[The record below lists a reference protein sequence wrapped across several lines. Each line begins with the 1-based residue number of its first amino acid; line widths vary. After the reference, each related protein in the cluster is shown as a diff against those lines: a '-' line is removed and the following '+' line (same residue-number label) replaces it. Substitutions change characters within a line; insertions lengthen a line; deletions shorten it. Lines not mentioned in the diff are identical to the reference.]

1 MLDHDK
7 EQCLEFA
14 HLLLGKLA
22 SNNDIESLTAAV
34 SSFDEFRVAL
44 VLKYEDTDQ
53 RARAVADAWR
63 KRVDEKINAGHI
75 NDLTHTG
82 EVLALKRSEME
93 QQLRG
98 NTLEMLEKFKA
109 LDGLATL
116 QANMRVHLSEVNDL
130 IYKFRQQSARIESVQ
145 LPTKGVANDQAK

>member
-7 EQCLEFA
+7 EQCFEFA

-22 SNNDIESLTAAV
+22 SNKDIESLTATV

-44 VLKYEDTDQ
+44 VLKYENADQ
-53 RARAVADAWR
+53 RARVVTDAWR
-63 KRVDEKINAGHI
+63 KKIDAKINAGHI

-93 QQLRG
+93 QQLRSG
-98 NTLEMLEKFKA
+98 TLEMLEKFKA

-116 QANMRVHLSEVNDL
+116 QADMRTRLSEVNDL
-130 IYKFRQQSARIESVQ
+130 IDKFRQQSARIESVQ
-145 LPTKGVANDQAK
+145 LPTNGAANEQAK

>member
-7 EQCLEFA
+7 EKCFEFA
-14 HLLLGKLA
+14 RLLLGKLG
-22 SNNDIESLTAAV
+22 SSKDIDSLTAAV

-63 KRVDEKINAGHI
+63 KKVDEKINAGHI

-82 EVLALKRSEME
+82 EVLVLKRSEME

-116 QANMRVHLSEVNDL
+116 QAAMRERLSEVNDL
-130 IYKFRQQSARIESVQ
+130 IDKFRQQSARIENVQ
-145 LPTKGVANDQAK
+145 LPTKGIANDQAK